1 MYDNIKKDNYGILN
15 GNHLK
20 IMACLLML
28 CDHIGLILLNDNL
41 IARSIGRMAFPI
53 FAFLLVE
60 GMKHTSD
67 VRKYILRLLLFALV
81 SEVPYDLAVFGK
93 AIYIQH
99 QNIFFTL
106 ALGLF
111 VIYCFED
118 KGELNK
124 WSWGIL
130 AASLVAAFVC
140 GFDYNMAGIL
150 MIFSFYKLSPHNAG
164 ADIQE
169 RIRINVKLTVV
180 TILIDVLLIGTRQ
193 LYSLF
198 ALVPINLYNGKRG
211 KNGLKYVFYLFY
223 PLHLMILWCV
233 KMYVG

>member
-1 MYDNIKKDNYGILN
+1 MDAGMKENNYGIFN
-15 GNHLK
+15 SNQLK
-20 IMACLLML
+20 VLACLFML

-67 VRKYILRLLLFALV
+67 MRKYIIRLILFAFI

-106 ALGLF
+106 ALGLL

-118 KGELNK
+118 KGKLQK
-124 WSWGIL
+124 WAYGIL
-130 AASLVAAFVC
+130 TISLMAALIC
-140 GFDYNMAGIL
+140 KLDYSIAGIL
-150 MIFSFYKLSPHNAG
+150 IIFSFYKLSPHDAG
-164 ADIQE
+164 KNGKE
-169 RIRINVKLTVV
+169 RICVNVELAAV
-180 TILIDVLLIGTRQ
+180 TALIDVLFIGTRQ

-198 ALVPINLYNGKRG
+198 SLVPINMYNGKRG
-211 KNGLKYVFYLFY
+211 KAGFKYVFYLFY
-223 PLHLMILWCV
+223 PVHLLVLWIIKRLV
-233 KMYVG
+233 V

>member
-1 MYDNIKKDNYGILN
+1 MYDDIKKDDYGILN

-67 VRKYILRLLLFALV
+67 VRRYILRLLLFALV

-130 AASLVAAFVC
+130 TMSLVVALVC

-150 MIFSFYKLSPHNAG
+150 IIFSFYKLSPHNAG
-164 ADIQE
+164 ANTQE
-169 RIRINVKLTVV
+169 RIRINVELTVV

-198 ALVPINLYNGKRG
+198 SLVPINLYNGKRG
-211 KNGLKYVFYLFY
+211 KNQLKYVFYLFY
-223 PLHLMILWCV
+223 PLHLIILWCI